1 MCNPRFFFFFCSSN
15 MAFRSVSLPCV
26 VVFSLLTLVQC
37 KTIDLYGC
45 RLSGNP
51 TNKQLIEFQKC
62 VATNSVIYA
71 GNSSRWGRSLRHQEF
86 FHILEACPLDAQPD
100 DFAKCVRQVQS
111 QDDMPQDLEQ
121 QVRPSTGNIMN
132 VLGRILEN
140 EKVKL
145 QESWET
151 ELFNSGKRNIA
162 KGKLYGMLIDIVS
175 WNSWTALGW

>member
-1 MCNPRFFFFFCSSN
+1 

-26 VVFSLLTLVQC
+26 VVLSLLTLVQC
-37 KTIDLYGC
+37 KAIDLYGC

-51 TNKQLIEFQKC
+51 THKQLIEFQEC
-62 VATNSVIYA
+62 VVATNGIVA
-71 GNSSRWGRSLRHQEF
+71 GDGGRWGRSLRHREF

-111 QDDMPQDLEQ
+111 HDDMPEDLEQ
-121 QVRPSTGNIMN
+121 QERPSTGNIMN

-140 EKVKL
+140 AKPKL
-145 QESWET
+145 QESSDK

-162 KGKLYGMLIDIVS
+162 NGKIYGMLVDIVS
-175 WNSWTALGW
+175 WNSWIALGFCFRLHLLV